1 MTYEMYHV
9 LLQLALRRAN
19 NNWMR
24 TTETQ
29 CARYARNSEWMMRL
43 DAAWLERWA
52 LEDAVYTYQTTI
64 ECPYE

>member
-9 LLQLALRRAN
+9 LFKMALRRVN
-19 NNWMR
+19 NNAALN
-24 TTETQ
+24 TEDE
-29 CARYARNSEWMMRL
+29 CFRYRRNSQWLRRI
-43 DAAWLERWA
+43 DQYWLEQWA